1 MANPRKL
8 LRWLRAR
15 EGAMTRLLGELVRIE
30 SSSYDAAGVNRVVGL
45 LAAEWKKRG
54 ARVERLRPARAG
66 RERGQLLRCEVR
78 PAGRGDAGQI
88 LVLGHTD
95 TVYERG
101 TLARTPFRV
110 ARGRATGPGTLDMK
124 AGLAIAL
131 GAVDALHAAGLEP
144 RRRVVFLWTPDEEI
158 GSEAARRVIER
169 EARRSSAVLVLEPGT
184 GPRGRLKTARKG
196 VGEFCIEVTGRAA
209 HAGVNPQDGVN
220 AVHELAL
227 QIARVARFA
236 EPRHG
241 ITMNADVIEGGT
253 RTNVVAERARA
264 LVDVRC
270 SRAEDMQRVTARFR
284 ALRPVLRGAK
294 LRVTGGMDRP
304 PMERRMAVGLF
315 ARAQALAGEMGLRLE
330 ESSTGGGSDGNFTA
344 ALGVPTLDGL
354 GAAGGG
360 AHTAGEF
367 LFTRSLPE
375 RAALLA
381 ALLHSL

>member
-1 MANPRKL
+1 MVQPKTL

-15 EGAMTRLLGELVRIE
+15 EPLLTRMLGSFVRIE
-30 SSSYDAAGVNRVVGL
+30 SSSYDRAGINRLVAV
-45 LAAEWKKRG
+45 LAAEWRKRG
-54 ARVERLRPARAG
+54 ARTLRLRPAAG
-66 RERGQLLRCEVR
+66 PAHGDLLRCELS
-78 PAGRGDAGQI
+78 PAPGAPPGQI

-101 TLARTPFRV
+101 TLARTPFRA
-110 ARGRATGPGTLDMK
+110 ARGRASGPGTLDMK
-124 AGLAIAL
+124 AGLVIAL
-131 GAVDALHAAGLEP
+131 AAVDALRAAGLSP
-144 RRRVVFLWTPDEEI
+144 RRRVVFLWTSDEEI
-158 GSEAARRVIER
+158 GSESARAAIER
-169 EARRSSAVLVLEPGT
+169 EARRSAAVLVLEPGT
-184 GPRGRLKTARKG
+184 GPGGKLKTARKG
-196 VGEFCIEVTGRAA
+196 VGGFTIEVTGRAA
-209 HAGVNPQDGVN
+209 HAGVNPQDGLN
-220 AVHELAL
+220 AVHEVAL

-241 ITMNADVIEGGT
+241 ITVNADVIEGGT

-270 SRAEDMQRVTARFR
+270 SRAADMQRVTARFR

-304 PMERRMAVGLF
+304 PMERRMAAGLF